1 MGKGLRMPTARFTH
15 GKRMLVVDPNPVL
28 LFNVFGGMLMTA
40 AGLFYR
46 LLAWDLSERTGTEI
60 QPVLRELRGLF
71 DRAQSLQNDHSE
83 LIFEAGSEN
92 EALYPIGEH
101 TIWTTDLLRYR
112 RIRDESVQV
121 FVRVSREVLRVT
133 PYPVAS
139 AAADQLAWDLRAIQ
153 RSLDSSF
160 RAGTFREAAFAL
172 SGGFAAAAS
181 SLQALAEPDH
191 DDLDD
196 AYMPFA

>member
-1 MGKGLRMPTARFTH
+1 MGNGLKMPKARLTH
-15 GKRMLVVDPNPVL
+15 GKHAHVVDPNPAL

-46 LLAWDLSERTGTEI
+46 LLALDLSERTGVEI
-60 QPVLRELRGLF
+60 EPLLRELHGLF
-71 DRAQSLQNDHSE
+71 DRAQSLQNDHRE
-83 LIFEAGSEN
+83 LIYEAGSEN
-92 EALYPIGEH
+92 EPLYPIGEH

-121 FVRVSREVLRVT
+121 FLRISRETLRVT
-133 PYPVAS
+133 PYAVAS

-160 RAGTFREAAFAL
+160 GAGTFREAAFAL

-181 SLQALAEPDH
+181 SLQALMDSDH

-196 AYMPFA
+196 AYMPFV

>member
-1 MGKGLRMPTARFTH
+1 MMSTAGFVRGEH
-15 GKRMLVVDPNPVL
+15 RQIVDPNPVL
-28 LFNVFGGMLMTA
+28 LFSLFGGMLMTA

-46 LLAWDLSERTGTEI
+46 LLAWDSSKRTGI
-60 QPVLRELRGLF
+60 QIEPVFRELRGLF
-71 DRAQSLQNDHSE
+71 ERAQSLQNDHSE
-83 LIFEAGSEN
+83 LIFQAGSEN

-101 TIWTTDLLRYR
+101 TVWNTDLLHYR

-121 FVRVSREVLRVT
+121 FVRISRETLRVT
-133 PYPVAS
+133 PYAVAS
-139 AAADQLAWDLRAIQ
+139 TVADQITWDLAAIQ

-181 SLQALAEPDH
+181 SFQALADS
-191 DDLDD
+191 DQVDLDD
-196 AYMPFA
+196 TYMPFA